1 MRNLVCH
8 LESIVVTYYNVI
20 QKEGTTNTMA
30 MISIRVSDE
39 EKEWLKYMAEFY
51 GMTISDMVLKY
62 SIEQLEDDYDSQIAQ
77 IAHKRFL
84 DDGEET
90 IPLKDVIDEFEEKI

>member
-1 MRNLVCH
+1 
-8 LESIVVTYYNVI
+8 
-20 QKEGTTNTMA
+20 MA
-30 MISIRVSDE
+30 MISIRVSNE

-77 IAHKRFL
+77 IAHKRFS